1 MRNKEQQAYTSSIR
15 RYGSIST
22 VDLLR
27 TNSPAIRH
35 KLLAHS
41 KSKIGLSI
49 ITLCELQYG
58 IERHAVRQPH
68 LRARHEHLLSE
79 MVAPF
84 DVFQLDDR
92 VVDTYGKVQVAVAR
106 SPIGVLDTFVA
117 AQALSL
123 GATLVT
129 SNSKEFQRVP
139 GLMVEDWR

>member
-1 MRNKEQQAYTSSIR
+1 MARQAKKRGAGAAEAAEAKVFMTGRSQAVRLPNEYRVHGDSVYVKR
-15 RYGSIST
+15 
-22 VDLLR
+22 
-27 TNSPAIRH
+27 
-35 KLLAHS
+35 LAHS

-92 VVDTYGKVQVAVAR
+92 VVDTYGKVRVAVAR

-117 AQALSL
+117 A
-123 GATLVT
+123 
-129 SNSKEFQRVP
+129 
-139 GLMVEDWR
+139 